1 MGNVKKEAVVRSSG
15 RRRAM
20 SVRKSR
26 FISKILA
33 GVVTTIVAPVLANV
47 VGQQVDDWQHTLKI
61 LVENEPPAAKA
72 NWNLPTAERDARY
85 PQAGDCG
92 RPSAVPP
99 AYTSPVG
106 KAGDWRSTAS
116 YSREESGAGQS
127 RNR

>member
-1 MGNVKKEAVVRSSG
+1 
-15 RRRAM
+15 M

-33 GVVTTIVAPVLANV
+33 GVVTTFVAPVMASV
-47 VGQQVDDWQHTLKI
+47 IGQQVDDWQHTLRV

-72 NWNLPTAERDARY
+72 NWNLPTAQGCARY
-85 PQAGDCG
+85 PQAGDYG
-92 RPSAVPP
+92 RRSTAPP

-106 KAGDWRSTAS
+106 KAGDLRGTAS
-116 YSREESGAGQS
+116 YSREEASAGES